1 MRVGN
6 CSGFYGDRLTA
17 MREVLD
23 GGPVDVVTG
32 DYLAELTM
40 LILGRDRLKDPSLG
54 YAKSFVRQ
62 LEDCLGDA
70 LERGVRIVSNAGGLN
85 PASLAAKVREVARG
99 LGLDPVVAHVE
110 GDNLAPRA
118 AELGFGDALTAN
130 AYLGAFGI
138 AEALGRGADVV
149 VTGRVTDASVVAGPA
164 IAEHGW
170 SPTSYDELA
179 GAVVAGHVIECGTQA
194 TGGNFSGFLSLPR
207 DARPLGFPIAEV
219 AADGSS
225 VITKHDGTGGAVT
238 VDTVTAQL
246 MYEIQTAQYLN
257 PDVTVDLTSIR
268 LEQVG
273 ADRVRI
279 SGLRGAAPPERLKVS
294 VNTLGGHRNQVE
306 FVLTGLDIDAKAA
319 WVREQLVARLEPRR
333 PEIVDWHLDRLP
345 LPDAETEEAAS
356 CLLRVTVKDPSPG
369 VVGRAFSSAAVELA
383 LASYPGFT
391 MTSPPGSASPYGVY
405 RPAYVDRAEV
415 EQVAVMPD
423 GERIVISDAVGAADP
438 RVVEPVET
446 SSRSTVPPVVEP
458 VETSSRST
466 VPPVVE
472 PVETSAPT
480 TAPVVEPVETSA
492 ATRRVPLGTFVHAR
506 SGDKGGDAN
515 VGLWVGQ
522 GDRRDQRIAWLLDL
536 VTPDLVRSLLPEA
549 EDLDVEVFVLPNL
562 GGVNVLVHG
571 LLGEGVA
578 ASTRFDPQAKAV
590 GEWLRSRLV
599 DVPEELLSQDPCG
612 EPA

>member
-279 SGLRGAAPPERLKVS
+279 SGVRGAAPPERLKVS

-522 GDRRDQRIAWLLDL
+522 GDRRDERIAWLLDL

-549 EDLDVEVFVLPNL
+549 KDLDVEVFVLPNL

-599 DVPEELLSQDPCG
+599 DVPEDLL
-612 EPA
+612 